1 MRGCIEHQASRGR
14 RKQVVELRDFHG
26 IFAGGQNLGE
36 STFNAEPEL
45 VRIERYYPGGT
56 GPLGAMHQV
65 GHFLGLIVG
74 GLPIAPHAQ
83 RQFTAKTLKK
93 LKGAVT
99 RTVIDHQ
106 DARHPLGVQ
115 MP

>member
-1 MRGCIEHQASRGR
+1 MRGCIEHQVSRGR

-26 IFAGGQNLGE
+26 IFAGGQNLGKR
-36 STFNAEPEL
+36 TFNAEPEL

-56 GPLGAMHQV
+56 GSLGTMGQI

-83 RQFTAKTLKK
+83 RQFTAKSLKK
-93 LKGAVT
+93 LKS
-99 RTVIDHQ
+99 TVI
-106 DARHPLGVQ
+106 
-115 MP
+115 